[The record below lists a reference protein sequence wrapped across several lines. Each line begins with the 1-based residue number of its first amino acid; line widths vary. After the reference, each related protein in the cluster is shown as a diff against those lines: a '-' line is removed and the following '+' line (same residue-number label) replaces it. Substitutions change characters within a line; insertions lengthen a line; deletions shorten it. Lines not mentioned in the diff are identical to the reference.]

1 MATLDYTADGVAGA
15 SPPTQFMGGRSKR
28 VDMYRRLKVSDII
41 AADATM
47 TSNGYIAADDIIQA
61 LHVGIG
67 FRFETAIFR
76 VITVTTN
83 ACNVE
88 VGVAG
93 GAEALASMDLDGS
106 AGDTTTTIETDSWAG
121 GKVFTAAD
129 TIDCQFITANVT
141 DGEFE
146 LFVTGT
152 QIVLGLTTDFTT
164 GA

>member
-1 MATLDYTADGVAGA
+1 MPTLDYTGDAVAGA
-15 SPPTQFMGGRSKR
+15 HPPTRFEGGRSKR

-47 TSNGYIAADDIIQA
+47 AAAGYIAADDIIQCIHA
-61 LHVGIG
+61 PIG
-67 FRFETAIFR
+67 FRFEGAIFR

-93 GAEALASMDLDGS
+93 GAEAIASMDLDGS
-106 AGDTTTTIETDSWAG
+106 AGDATSTIESDSWAG
-121 GKVFTAAD
+121 GKIFTAAD

-146 LFVTGT
+146 LFVWGT
-152 QIVLGLTTDFTT
+152 QIVVGLTTDFTT